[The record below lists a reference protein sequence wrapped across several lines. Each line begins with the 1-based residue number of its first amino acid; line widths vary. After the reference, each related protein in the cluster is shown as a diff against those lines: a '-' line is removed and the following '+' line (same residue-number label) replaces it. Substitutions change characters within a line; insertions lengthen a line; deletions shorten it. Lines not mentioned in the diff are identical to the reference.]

1 MYSSIQTKL
10 LDLMQLNYSIMKAL
24 YTLLILLI
32 PFVGIGQ
39 TIYVTNPDNS
49 GPGTLREAIVN
60 STDGTTIRFS
70 ENLIGETIIL
80 DSSINSDNEI
90 RIVGIISEDNPT
102 TLLLNSYF
110 FANNAIVIDSIQF
123 NTASTGYGAFNY
135 FFEISDDLEMNY
147 CVFND
152 LNVQDN
158 WTFISEDVYYSDYT
172 VSINNCDFSIS
183 DFSND
188 TQMRF
193 YDVSGKSDL
202 SIINSN
208 LENCPFKFDYLPS
221 DNSLFIENSNL
232 FNCNIDGYGFEY
244 FAIFNSNILS
254 SDITNC
260 SIGYYPDEW
269 NIESLNVFIDSSNFD
284 NSDCDF
290 SHGNFPQYN
299 TITNSSFNN
308 TNINSNYGFIDNCE
322 FINENLEANNTVFYN
337 GTDISNS
344 NFNSSVFYSYSDEYD
359 QSTSNLTNN
368 TFAGLRITG
377 GSNIEPIHSIIIDS
391 CVFEEFNS
399 SFLLELTI
407 NNSIFANFQSSNFGH
422 SLGGINTTINSSL
435 FHDNSIA
442 LQFSGQFEKDIEINN
457 STFYNN
463 DIAIDYSNNNNLT
476 INASSFKDNQYS
488 LDLTQFYADDV
499 EVEIYNSVV
508 GDIDFGLSPNSITSL
523 GYNIFSQD
531 PSGIVNS
538 DVSNVDSDIFEDLS
552 YNGGFTKTLLPLECG
567 PAHDSGDPNFQGI
580 SQNDVLPV
588 GNKDVGASERED
600 ECDAVIEVTFD
611 CVTEGICMELMDG
624 TGEFSSLNDCQQAC
638 QNVSSISEN
647 DININIFPNP
657 SSNIFNLELNSD
669 SETEILVT
677 NILGEQVYFES
688 VQSVGEFNTQIDLS
702 NYSKGVY
709 NLTIKTSD
717 GISNHKLILQ

>member
-1 MYSSIQTKL
+1 MLELDKL
-10 LDLMQLNYSIMKAL
+10 
-24 YTLLILLI
+24 
-32 PFVGIGQ
+32 F
-39 TIYVTNPDNS
+39 YVTNPDNS
-49 GPGTLREAIVN
+49 GPGTLREAIAN
-60 STDGTTIRFS
+60 SIDGTTIRFS
-70 ENLIGETIIL
+70 ESLIGETIIL
-80 DSSINSDNEI
+80 DSSIDSDNEI

-110 FANNAIVIDSIQF
+110 FANNAIVIDSIEF
-123 NTASTGYGAFNY
+123 NSASTGCGSSNY

-152 LNVQDN
+152 LNVQDS

-183 DFSND
+183 EFSND

-221 DNSLFIENSNL
+221 DNSLLIENSIL

-244 FAIFNSNILS
+244 FAILNSNIIS

-260 SIGYYPDEW
+260 SLNINYIPEEW
-269 NIESLNVFIDSSNFD
+269 NIESLSVFIDLSNFD

-290 SHGNFPQYN
+290 SHGNFTEN
-299 TITNSSFNN
+299 TIITNSSFNN
-308 TNINSNYGFIDNCE
+308 TYINSSYGYIDNCD
-322 FINENLEANNTVFYN
+322 FINENLEVSITTFTN
-337 GTDISNS
+337 GPDISNS
-344 NFNSSVFYSYSDEYD
+344 SFNSPVYYGYSNEYE

-368 TFAGLRITG
+368 IFTRLQISG
-377 GSNIEPIHSIIIDS
+377 NNNDPIHSIIIDS
-391 CVFEEFNS
+391 CVFEEFS
-399 SFLLELTI
+399 SSNLLELTI
-407 NNSIFANFQSSNFGH
+407 NNSIFSNYLSSNFGH
-422 SLGGINTTINSSL
+422 NFEALNTTINSSL

-476 INASSFKDNQYS
+476 INASSFKDNEYA

-508 GDIDFGLSPNSITSL
+508 GDIDFGFSTNSITSL

-531 PSGIVNS
+531 PSGIVNN
-538 DVSNVDSDIFEDLS
+538 DVSNIDSDIFEDLS
-552 YNGGFTKTLLPLECG
+552 YNGGFTKTLLPVECG
-567 PAHDSGDPNFQGI
+567 PAHDSGDPNFEGI
-580 SQNDVLPV
+580 SQNDVLTV

-611 CVTEGICMELMDG
+611 CVTVGICMELMDG

-647 DININIFPNP
+647 DFNINIYPNP
-657 SSNIFNLELNSD
+657 SSNVFNLELY
-669 SETEILVT
+669 SEKEIEIRVN
-677 NILGEQVYFES
+677 NILGEQVYIES
-688 VQSVGEFNTQIDLS
+688 NKSIGEFNTQIDLS
-702 NYSKGVY
+702 DYSKGIY
-709 NLTIKTSD
+709 NLTLTTSN
-717 GISNHKLILQ
+717 GISYHKLILQ

>member
-1 MYSSIQTKL
+1 
-10 LDLMQLNYSIMKAL
+10 MKPL
-24 YTLLILLI
+24 HILLILLI

-49 GPGTLREAIVN
+49 GPGTLREAIAN
-60 STDGTTIRFS
+60 SIDGTTIRFS
-70 ENLIGETIIL
+70 ESLIGETIIL
-80 DSSINSDNEI
+80 DSSIDSDNEI

-110 FANNAIVIDSIQF
+110 FANNAIVIDSIEF
-123 NTASTGYGAFNY
+123 NSASTGGGSYNY
-135 FFEISDDLEMNY
+135 FFKISDDLEMNY

-152 LNVQDN
+152 LNVQDS

-183 DFSND
+183 EFSND

-221 DNSLFIENSNL
+221 DNSLFIENSIL

-244 FAIFNSNILS
+244 FAIFNSNIIS

-260 SIGYYPDEW
+260 SLNINYIPEEW
-269 NIESLNVFIDSSNFD
+269 NIESLSVFIDLSNFD

-290 SHGNFPQYN
+290 SHGNFPEN
-299 TITNSSFNN
+299 TIITNSSFNN
-308 TNINSNYGFIDNCE
+308 TYINSGYGYIDNCD
-322 FINENLEANNTVFYN
+322 FINENLEANNTTFIN

-344 NFNSSVFYSYSDEYD
+344 SFNSSVYYNYVDEYD

-368 TFAGLRITG
+368 TFARLSISG
-377 GSNIEPIHSIIIDS
+377 GSTGDDPIHSIIIDS
-391 CVFEEFNS
+391 CVFEEFDS

-407 NNSIFANFQSSNFGH
+407 NNSIFANYQSSNFGH
-422 SLGGINTTINSSL
+422 RFHAINTTINSSL

-476 INASSFKDNQYS
+476 INASSFKDNEYA

-508 GDIDFGLSPNSITSL
+508 GDIDFGFSPNSITSL

-531 PSGIVNS
+531 PSGIVNN

-552 YNGGFTKTLLPLECG
+552 YNGGFTKTLLPVECG
-567 PAHDSGDPNFQGI
+567 PAHDSGDPNFEGI
-580 SQNDVLPV
+580 SQNDVLTV

-611 CVTEGICMELMDG
+611 CVTDGICMELMDG

-647 DININIFPNP
+647 DFNINIYPNP
-657 SSNIFNLELNSD
+657 SSNVFNLELY
-669 SETEILVT
+669 SEKEIEIRVN
-677 NILGEQVYFES
+677 NILGEQVYMES
-688 VQSVGEFNTQIDLS
+688 NKSIGEFNTQIDLS
-702 NYSKGVY
+702 DYSKGIY
-709 NLTIKTSD
+709 NLTLTTSN
-717 GISNHKLILQ
+717 GISYHKLILQ